1 MSCVQRKQAGFS
13 SKSRPPTPSVPDD
26 STPSHAT
33 RSATEPYHA
42 KECCVICAKK
52 WFRGKRPDCKVTT
65 HNSQEAVIT
74 HARQL
79 KRNDILQR
87 LVGAGH
93 DMVANDIC
101 YHAPCMNAFKATRV
115 PVSKTERPN
124 LHDSG
129 FELLIQELETNLFVE
144 KQAFLIQSL
153 RDRYRVILA
162 SLGVQNSE
170 KYRSIT
176 LKQRLQQYFGSRVT
190 VVDQSCGA
198 GFLCASNIALGDA
211 IDKLRKLENDRNENK
226 DLEILKK
233 AAKILRKDAKQCK
246 KDQKEVCLTEIST
259 EAASK
264 LIPDN
269 YYNFLNY
276 LLTDKTQMPDPGKS
290 RVCTNKVMEE
300 KILIMAQQILQHV
313 CGVVT
318 PLSVGTGYHLY
329 NQTRSKDLITLNNRL
344 GQSIGYDSL
353 HRKLTAESASILQ
366 QIEEDGVYIPDSMTA
381 TADVLQVFAMDNL
394 DWKNKTIE
402 GGSFHATTAIA
413 VENINL

>member
-1 MSCVQRKQAGFS
+1 M
-13 SKSRPPTPSVPDD
+13 
-26 STPSHAT
+26 
-33 RSATEPYHA
+33 
-42 KECCVICAKK
+42 
-52 WFRGKRPDCKVTT
+52 
-65 HNSQEAVIT
+65 
-74 HARQL
+74 
-79 KRNDILQR
+79 
-87 LVGAGH
+87 
-93 DMVANDIC
+93 
-101 YHAPCMNAFKATRV
+101 
-115 PVSKTERPN
+115 
-124 LHDSG
+124 
-129 FELLIQELETNLFVE
+129 
-144 KQAFLIQSL
+144 
-153 RDRYRVILA
+153 
-162 SLGVQNSE
+162 
-170 KYRSIT
+170 
-176 LKQRLQQYFGSRVT
+176 
-190 VVDQSCGA
+190 
-198 GFLCASNIALGDA
+198 
-211 IDKLRKLENDRNENK
+211 
-226 DLEILKK
+226 
-233 AAKILRKDAKQCK
+233 
-246 KDQKEVCLTEIST
+246 TEIST

-413 VENINL
+413 VENINLQEWPTSTNNPNITTSKDRRRTLTRVPMTVTPDCSLSALNKKKARSVENITSVTDLEVESDKSADKLLLFWFLARLRNADVQEPSLLYEDDDENTIPGFSAFCAQISERKPSSKIAYLPLIEHSPTNPSVSKKKCNV